1 LKEKLKLILD
11 FLKQIF
17 MNAKVEDSPS
27 TGDFLKWI
35 TIAILLVGGV
45 IANGYFASQPMVI
58 RLIGWVALVALAIFI
73 AFQTAQGRK
82 AWEFFLDARTELRKV
97 TWPTRQE
104 TIQTTTLVV
113 VMVGVAALFL
123 WGVDTLLLWLVSLF
137 TR

>member
-1 LKEKLKLILD
+1 
-11 FLKQIF
+11 

-35 TIAILLVGGV
+35 TIAILLAGGV
-45 IANGYFASQPMVI
+45 IVSGYFSSQPMVV
-58 RLIGWVALVALAIFI
+58 RLLGWVALAVLAIFI
-73 AFQTAQGRK
+73 AFQTVQGRK
-82 AWEFFLDARTELRKV
+82 AWSFFLDARMELRKV

-113 VMVGVAALFL
+113 VMVGIAALFL

-137 TR
+137 AR